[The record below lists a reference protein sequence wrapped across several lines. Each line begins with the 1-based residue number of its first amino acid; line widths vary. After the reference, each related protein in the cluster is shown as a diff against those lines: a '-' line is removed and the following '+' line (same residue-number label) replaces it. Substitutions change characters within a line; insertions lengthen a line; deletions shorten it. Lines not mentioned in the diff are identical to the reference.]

1 MRVTQDPQQLRL
13 SDDISSF
20 SDSVSMPRQKET
32 GRRSGGTPVSQ
43 GKLYHPEKDK
53 SNAAPAAGGSNTAPA
68 ARDNS
73 AAGGDRALALALD
86 NGGYQGHGLG
96 IGVNAHNVNAHTT
109 SVCNVEVN
117 GMNVNDG
124 GGGTNTGGSGGGTG
138 SGTGD
143 GSARARDRFAP
154 SLASR
159 QTEERGTNSVIET
172 YDHFRCIMC
181 KQKPLNSHASARCG
195 HIACHACWDRWLI
208 VNESC
213 PVCRER
219 TRLANL
225 VKVRF

>member
-32 GRRSGGTPVSQ
+32 GRRSGGTPLSQ

-53 SNAAPAAGGSNTAPA
+53 SNADAAGGSNA
-68 ARDNS
+68 D
-73 AAGGDRALALALD
+73 AAGDSSAPGGGGALD
-86 NGGYQGHGLG
+86 NYGYQGNGLG
-96 IGVNAHNVNAHTT
+96 VGVNAHNVNAHNT
-109 SVCNVEVN
+109 SMNVEVN
-117 GMNVNDG
+117 VMNVNG
-124 GGGTNTGGSGGGTG
+124 GGGANTGGSGGGTG

-154 SLASR
+154 SLSSR
-159 QTEERGTNSVIET
+159 QTEERGTNSVIEP

-181 KQKPLNSHASARCG
+181 RQKPLNSHASARCG

-219 TRLANL
+219 TRFANL